1 MSKRKSCKERNH
13 SECESGWQAKFMN
26 CKWDKAIGCHSGNN
40 SPPVVEN
47 NNSKKKHTPLK
58 STDVKGKNYGPDIDD
73 CTVPACKSTSNAF
86 KTLVGGGSKTSLKRA
101 LPCPLLKDE
110 LGKYCW
116 RCRQTMISI
125 LNIQVHFLCIRILN
139 GNINNV

>member
-40 SPPVVEN
+40 SPVVEN

-58 STDVKGKNYGPDIDD
+58 PTDVKGKKYGPDIDD
-73 CTVPACKSTSNAF
+73 CISSTSIVHADQIRQA
-86 KTLVGGGSKTSLKRA
+86 GGVMQMGMNDK
-101 LPCPLLKDE
+101 C
-110 LGKYCW
+110 
-116 RCRQTMISI
+116 
-125 LNIQVHFLCIRILN
+125 N
-139 GNINNV
+139 